1 MFVNYFCVWNN
12 IILCYERENIT
23 VRYFCGYQHSIVSE
37 NGGLIMFEW
46 LKKIFHRKPDPC
58 DGCDMWLLTSG
69 ISCDTYIDGCNKQKV
84 SEKELVDF
92 MKYRGSLMDKE

>member
-23 VRYFCGYQHSIVSE
+23 MRYFCGYQHSIVSE

-58 DGCDMWLLTSG
+58 DGCDMWLLTNG
-69 ISCDTYIDGCNKQKV
+69 ISCDTCIDGCNKQKV

>member
-12 IILCYERENIT
+12 IILCYERGNVT

-69 ISCDTYIDGCNKQKV
+69 ISCDTCIDGCNKQKV

>member
-46 LKKIFHRKPDPC
+46 LNKIFHRKQR
-58 DGCDMWLLTSG
+58 MVSQSELIL
-69 ISCDTYIDGCNKQKV
+69 IDSSESQKV
-84 SEKELVDF
+84 MKRAVGLRYLKKSIMNEKKDQET
-92 MKYRGSLMDKE
+92 

>member
-23 VRYFCGYQHSIVSE
+23 MRYFCGYQHSIVSE

-69 ISCDTYIDGCNKQKV
+69 ISCNTGIDGCNKQKV

>member
-23 VRYFCGYQHSIVSE
+23 MRYFCGYQHSIVSE

-58 DGCDMWLLTSG
+58 DGCDMWLLISG
-69 ISCDTYIDGCNKQKV
+69 ISCDTCIDGCNKQKV

-92 MKYRGSLMDKE
+92 MKYRGSLMNKE